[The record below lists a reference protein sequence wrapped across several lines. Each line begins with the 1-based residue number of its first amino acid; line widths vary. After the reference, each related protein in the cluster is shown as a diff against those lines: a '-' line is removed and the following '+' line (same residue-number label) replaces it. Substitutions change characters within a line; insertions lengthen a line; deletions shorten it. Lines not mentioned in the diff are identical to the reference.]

1 MNTEK
6 IQNQINGN
14 IMIVDDVPANL
25 KILGEIL
32 KLEGYKVRPVPNG
45 NLALQVIEKEIP
57 DLILLDIM
65 MPEMDGYEVCRRLRE
80 NPVFADIPVIFISAL
95 NDSQNI
101 VKALK
106 VGGVDYVTKPFKAE
120 EVLARV
126 ATHLK
131 INQQQKELQK
141 LNDEKDKLFSIISHD
156 LRGPL
161 GGFMSYTELMIDES
175 MEFSEADLKE
185 MAMELNVSSKNIYN
199 LLDNLLNWAKLQRNQ
214 FVIEKNTFKLAKLLN
229 DELNAIAELA
239 KNKSISLKI
248 DIADDILV
256 DTDKNMLLTIIRN
269 LSSNAVKFTPS
280 GGNITIKSY
289 FDTNEIIICVNDNGI
304 GMSTEIIDN
313 LFTINKKTNRLGT
326 EGEASTG
333 LGLILCKDFAE
344 KLGGRIWVESEE
356 NTGSSFR
363 FSIPYLFPVIVAEK
377 PEVSLKK
384 EILNSSL
391 NNYRLKILII
401 EDDEISN
408 KVIVNTLSDFNFDIY
423 HVKSGIEALEVCRNN
438 PDINLILMDIML
450 PGMDGYITTRKIREF
465 NKDVIIFAQTV
476 LTQKGEKE
484 KALESGCNEHL
495 PKPIDMNKLL
505 ELIKK
510 YFFNIS

>member
-1 MNTEK
+1 MNTK
-6 IQNQINGN
+6 IIQNQITAN

-32 KLEGYKVRPVPNG
+32 KLEGYRIRPVPNG

-65 MPEMDGYEVCRRLRE
+65 MPDMDGYEVCSRLRE
-80 NPVFADIPVIFISAL
+80 NPLYADIPVIFISAL

-106 VGGVDYVTKPFKAE
+106 TGGVDYVTKPFKAE

-141 LNDEKDKLFSIISHD
+141 LNDEKDKLFSVISHD

-161 GGFMSYTELMIDES
+161 GGFMSYTELMIDET
-175 MEFSEADLKE
+175 MEFSESDLKE

-214 FVIEKNTFKLAKLLN
+214 FVIEKNTFALANLLN
-229 DELNAIAELA
+229 DELKAIVELA
-239 KNKSISLKI
+239 KNKSISLRI
-248 DIADDILV
+248 DIAPDITV

-269 LSSNAVKFTPS
+269 LTSNAVKFTPA
-280 GGNITIKSY
+280 GGNIIIRSY
-289 FDTNEIIICVNDNGI
+289 FDTDEIIICVNDSGI
-304 GMSTEIIDN
+304 GMSADIIDN

-326 EGEASTG
+326 DGEASTG
-333 LGLILCKDFAE
+333 LGLILCKDFTE
-344 KLGGRIWVESEE
+344 KLGGRIWVESEVNE
-356 NTGSSFR
+356 GSSFR
-363 FSIPYLFPVIVAEK
+363 FSIPYISKKNENVK
-377 PEVSLKK
+377 PEISIKN

-391 NNYRLKILII
+391 NNFRLKILII

-423 HVKSGIEALEVCRNN
+423 HVKSGIEGIEVCRNN

-450 PGMDGYITTRKIREF
+450 PGMDGYIATKKIREF
-465 NKDVIIFAQTV
+465 NKEVVIFAQTV

-495 PKPIDMNKLL
+495 PKPIDMSKLL
-505 ELIKK
+505 NLIKN
-510 YFFNIS
+510 YFFDIS